1 MEPKI
6 PSEKIVR
13 KVMSSV
19 RNAHKEDMKGQI
31 VPKII
36 FVQDVEKMVIWA
48 KIVKLF
54 KILMTMM
61 KLKSLFHRP
70 NLHL

>member
-13 KVMSSV
+13 KVRSSV
-19 RNAHKEDMKGQI
+19 RNAHKEAMKGQI

-36 FVQDVEKMVIWA
+36 FVEDVEKMVIWA

-54 KILMTMM
+54 KILMTM
-61 KLKSLFHRP
+61 KSKSLFHRP

>member
-36 FVQDVEKMVIWA
+36 FVQDVEKMVI
-48 KIVKLF
+48 
-54 KILMTMM
+54 
-61 KLKSLFHRP
+61 
-70 NLHL
+70 

>member
-13 KVMSSV
+13 KVRSSV
-19 RNAHKEDMKGQI
+19 RNAHKEAMKGQI

-36 FVQDVEKMVIWA
+36 FVEDVEKMVI
-48 KIVKLF
+48 
-54 KILMTMM
+54 
-61 KLKSLFHRP
+61 
-70 NLHL
+70 

>member
-19 RNAHKEDMKGQI
+19 RNALKEAMKGQI
-31 VPKII
+31 VLKII
-36 FVQDVEKMVIWA
+36 FVEDVEKMVI
-48 KIVKLF
+48 
-54 KILMTMM
+54 
-61 KLKSLFHRP
+61 
-70 NLHL
+70 